1 MVQQKSRTLV
11 TVASLS
17 AALASVS
24 GTAVVGW
31 ASMAGASPSA
41 RVAAD
46 GQDINNDWGQ
56 TAEEIA
62 AEIRAQVAAM
72 PKVIDTKQRY
82 QRALHVV
89 DMRRKALKDAER
101 DYKQA
106 RRTHSKKDDRKAKA
120 RLVRARENLAQ
131 AIRDA
136 KDAKAAWERAKKV
149 ATAQITS
156 QHYVLDPTPTDTV
169 TPTPTDTVTPTPTDT
184 VTPTPTDTV
193 TPTPTDTVTP
203 TPTDTV
209 TPTPTDTVTPT
220 PTDTVTPTPTDTV
233 TPTPISGTF
242 LGLAN
247 DANPYG
253 TMQVQITLVD
263 SVITVVTTPVY
274 PTTSD
279 SKDINA
285 KALPI
290 LQSRAIVAQSAKIA
304 SVSGATYSSKA
315 FKQSLQSALVISG
328 LDAQQN
334 GGA

>member
-62 AEIRAQVAAM
+62 AEIRAQVAAV

-89 DMRRKALKDAER
+89 DLCRKAVKDAER
-101 DYKQA
+101 DYKHA
-106 RRTHSKKDDRKAKA
+106 RRTHSKKDDRKAKV

-131 AIRDA
+131 ALRDA
-136 KDAKAAWERAKKV
+136 KDAKAAWERAKRV
-149 ATAQITS
+149 ATAQITA
-156 QHYVLDPTPTDTV
+156 QHYVLDPTPTDTA
-169 TPTPTDTVTPTPTDT
+169 TPTPTDTATPTPTDT
-184 VTPTPTDTV
+184 ATPTPTDTA
-193 TPTPTDTVTP
+193 TPTPTDTATP
-203 TPTDTV
+203 TPTDTA
-209 TPTPTDTVTPT
+209 TPTPTDTATP
-220 PTDTVTPTPTDTV
+220 

>member
-11 TVASLS
+11 TVTSLS

-62 AEIRAQVAAM
+62 AEIRAQVAAV

-82 QRALHVV
+82 QHALQVV
-89 DMRRKALKDAER
+89 DKCRKEVKDAER
-101 DYKQA
+101 AYKHA
-106 RRTHSKKDDRKAKA
+106 RKTHSKRDDRKAKA
-120 RLVRARENLAQ
+120 RLVHAREALAK
-131 AIRDA
+131 ALREA

-149 ATAQITS
+149 ATEQITA
-156 QHYVLDPTPTDTV
+156 QHYVLDPTPTDTA

-209 TPTPTDTVTPT
+209 TPTPTPT
-220 PTDTVTPTPTDTV
+220 L
-233 TPTPISGTF
+233 INGTF

-253 TMQVQITLVD
+253 TMQVKITVVD
-263 SVITVVTTPVY
+263 NVMTVVTTPVY
-274 PTTSD
+274 PTESD
-279 SKDINA
+279 SKEINA

-290 LQSRAIVAQSAKIA
+290 LQSRAIVAQSSKIA

-328 LDAQQN
+328 LDALQN